1 MLWTGAV
8 VAMIDG
14 VLRRAAA
21 FWLVAALFTLFG
33 VIHSVIPSGGI
44 YVPWQLEGLAATI
57 CWQFTGAY
65 LALAALMGV
74 LALQRRPTP

>member
-1 MLWTGAV
+1 M
-8 VAMIDG
+8 
-14 VLRRAAA
+14 
-21 FWLVAALFTLFG
+21 
-33 VIHSVIPSGGI
+33 
-44 YVPWQLEGLAATI
+44 PWQLEGLAATI